1 MSAAPPHLVARLCVA
16 AIVAVAIDR
25 SPLHAADRTPV
36 GLHVE
41 HRGAVSLPDEVSAAD
56 GPPLRL
62 TGLSGVTWLGGDRYV
77 AVLDNSASLIRFR
90 LEIAPDGT
98 PRSASAFEA
107 ITVAERH
114 DYEDVAPRL
123 DGVPAVFL
131 CEEETPAIRVFRL
144 DDGAADGTIPLP
156 AVARSRRVN
165 RGPESLALDPDG
177 AHLWTANEEALV
189 PDGSPAA
196 AGVGTVV
203 RLMRLPLRAG
213 SPPLQVA
220 YRVDP
225 PHDFV
230 PVFAGPTLS
239 GVVALVALGHGRLL
253 VLERSGGPGLPP
265 FESRLYTVDTSAAAD
280 VSGIGSDLAGMPD
293 RLVGK
298 TLVWS
303 GALGLNLEGLCLGP
317 KLDAGRRALLGIS
330 DNGGLATPTQI
341 VGFEL
346 TAVTSP

>member
-1 MSAAPPHLVARLCVA
+1 MCMAALVA
-16 AIVAVAIDR
+16 AVAGL
-25 SPLHAADRTPV
+25 SPLHAADRAAG

-56 GPPLRL
+56 GPALRL

-77 AVLDNSASLIRFR
+77 AVLDNSSSLIRFR
-90 LEIAPDGT
+90 LDLAPDGT
-98 PRSASAFEA
+98 PLSASAFAA

-144 DDGAADGTIPLP
+144 DDGAADGTVPLP
-156 AVARSRRVN
+156 ALMRSRRPN
-165 RGPESLALDPDG
+165 RGPESLSLDPDG
-177 AHLWTANEEALV
+177 AHLWTSNEEALV

-213 SPPLQVA
+213 QPPLQVA
-220 YRVDP
+220 YQVDP
-225 PHDFV
+225 PHEFV

-239 GVVALVALGHGRLL
+239 GVVALVALGRGRLL

-265 FESRLYTVDTSAAAD
+265 FESRLYAVDTSVAAD

-293 RLVGK
+293 KFVGK
-298 TLVWS
+298 ALVWS

-317 KLDAGRRALLGIS
+317 KLGSGRRAILGIS
-330 DNGGLATPTQI
+330 DNGGLATPTQV